1 MSFQNFIIFIYK
13 NLLPYMKAHKICNEC
28 GANIYYS
35 KTEVLYF
42 VENVVDYNKINVITT
57 TK

>member
-1 MSFQNFIIFIYK
+1 
-13 NLLPYMKAHKICNEC
+13 MKAHKICNEC